1 MKRREFL
8 KSGVALA
15 AAQSFALPLMAGN
28 ARAEEKKD
36 ETQPSAPL
44 IDSEPMLQNYAETS
58 MGVAFSVTAN
68 ANGYVIYGEKPDLS
82 DGKKVYCG
90 GYRVTDMNPDA
101 MLVRLT
107 GLKSATTYY
116 YKIGADRIHY
126 GGGYD
131 MKIIGNEEGKRVY
144 SFRTAGTAAK
154 SHFSVIND
162 THVNWPA
169 FEKLTNKLSE
179 LAPACVVWNG
189 DASNVEETIEDQKII
204 FLKPRITRKDYAAET
219 PYLFC
224 PGNHDLRGLANRHLE
239 RVWMYRQPEERSSRD
254 WDLGRNFAV
263 RVGDLA
269 LIGLDTGEDKL
280 DTNPIFANLFASVP
294 YRQAQVAWLKDALRR
309 KEIAS
314 APYLVACCHI
324 PLYDENPNAN
334 PGDVAPADVDPRYTW
349 DYADWQRPCYLLWS
363 PLLEEAGCQLVITA
377 HQHVYRFDA
386 PTKDHSWA
394 QIVGGG
400 PVGNDPESKEFAT
413 LIDGEVKDGNLVMR
427 VHNIA
432 KGVLVEEHSFKPRKV
447 KPLRK

>member
-1 MKRREFL
+1 
-8 KSGVALA
+8 
-15 AAQSFALPLMAGN
+15 
-28 ARAEEKKD
+28 
-36 ETQPSAPL
+36 
-44 IDSEPMLQNYAETS
+44 
-58 MGVAFSVTAN
+58 
-68 ANGYVIYGEKPDLS
+68 
-82 DGKKVYCG
+82 
-90 GYRVTDMNPDA
+90 
-101 MLVRLT
+101 
-107 GLKSATTYY
+107 
-116 YKIGADRIHY
+116 
-126 GGGYD
+126 
-131 MKIIGNEEGKRVY
+131 
-144 SFRTAGTAAK
+144 
-154 SHFSVIND
+154 
-162 THVNWPA
+162 
-169 FEKLTNKLSE
+169 
-179 LAPACVVWNG
+179 
-189 DASNVEETIEDQKII
+189 
-204 FLKPRITRKDYAAET
+204 
-219 PYLFC
+219 
-224 PGNHDLRGLANRHLE
+224 
-239 RVWMYRQPEERSSRD
+239 MYRQPEERSSRD

-263 RVGDLA
+263 RVGDIA

-324 PLYDENPNAN
+324 PLYDENPKAN
-334 PGDVAPADVDPRYTW
+334 PGDVAPADVDSRYTW
-349 DYADWQRPCYLLWS
+349 DYADWQRTCYQLWS

-386 PTKDHSWA
+386 PTKEHSWA